1 MARKLPGLQR
11 ELDARA
17 LFSVAYG
24 EVASSIYFALGV
36 LAANALGF
44 TPLILLGV
52 GLLFLLVSF
61 SYAEGTAALPE
72 TGGAAT
78 FVRRALNDLAGF
90 MTGWA
95 LFLDYL
101 IVIALSALFLP
112 HYLAGALRVQAL
124 DQNPW
129 DVVVGVSVI
138 ALVALVRLVR
148 RPSLYGFGIIV
159 PALDLLTQLL
169 LVLLGFALVFSPHAL
184 TRGVS
189 LGTHPT
195 WHAIAFSVPLAMLA
209 FTGLETVA
217 NLAEEARRP
226 GVDLPRSLF
235 GGIATVVTVYVAIAV
250 VAISAFPGANTELG
264 TRWIRSPLLG
274 VAQRIGSELPWGLGG
289 ALRFYV
295 GITGALILFAAVT
308 TSISGFSRLAYS
320 LGEHGQLPRSFGRL
334 SRRANVSSQGIVA
347 AAVISSAIVIATSF
361 IKNDVTFLASL
372 FSFGVLLA
380 FTAAQ
385 LAVIKLR
392 VDEPDLPRPYRAPF
406 NVQIGRAEV
415 PLPAIVGSIAT
426 FAIWLAALAT
436 HPAARYAGPAWL
448 AVGLVVFVVV
458 RHSHGE
464 GLMERVTAP
473 DERPVETTVEFHR
486 ILVPMKIGIIGE
498 EMLATAV
505 KLASEHGAEVE
516 ALHVIRVPLESAL
529 DAPMYDEG
537 ERAEASIAEA
547 KLLGADHGVVV
558 EGTTVRAR
566 AIGQAIVAHANEV
579 GADLIVLGSA
589 PRWRRQS
596 RFFSPTVDYV
606 LRKAPC
612 EVLIVAFPQSVMD
625 EELAAGSST

>member
-1 MARKLPGLQR
+1 M
-11 ELDARA
+11 
-17 LFSVAYG
+17 
-24 EVASSIYFALGV
+24 
-36 LAANALGF
+36 LAAHALGF
-44 TPLILLGV
+44 TPIVLLIVGV
-52 GLLFLLVSF
+52 LFLIVSL

-78 FVRRALNDLAGF
+78 LVRRALNDVAGF

-112 HYLAGALRVQAL
+112 HYLAGALQIPAL
-124 DQNPW
+124 DRNPG
-129 DVVVGVSVI
+129 DVIVAVSVI
-138 ALVALVRLVR
+138 ALVAAVRLVR
-148 RPSLYGFGIIV
+148 RPSLYGFGILV

-169 LVLLGFALVFSPHAL
+169 LVVLGFALVFSPHAL
-184 TRGVS
+184 TRGMS

-195 WHAIAFSVPLAMLA
+195 WHAIAFSLPLAMLA

-217 NLAEEARRP
+217 NYAAETRRP
-226 GVDLPRSLF
+226 GIDLPRALF

-264 TRWIRSPLLG
+264 SRWIRSPLVG
-274 VAQRIGSELPWGLGG
+274 VAQRIGNELPWHLGG

-295 GITGALILFAAVT
+295 GATGALILFAAVT

-334 SRRANVSSQGIVA
+334 SRHANVSPQAIMSA
-347 AAVISSAIVIATSF
+347 ALISSAIVIGTSF
-361 IKNDVTFLASL
+361 IKHDITFLASL

-392 VDEPDLPRPYRAPF
+392 IDEPDLPRPYRAPF
-406 NVQIGRAEV
+406 NVRIGHADI
-415 PLPAIVGSIAT
+415 PLPAIIGSIAT
-426 FAIWLAALAT
+426 FTVWILALAT

-448 AVGLVVFVVV
+448 AVGLVVFVAV
-458 RHSHGE
+458 RRTHGE
-464 GLMERVTAP
+464 GLMERVESP
-473 DERPVETTVEFHR
+473 DEHPVEEPVDFHR
-486 ILVPMKIGIIGE
+486 ILVPMKIGLIGE

-505 KLASEHGAEVE
+505 KLASEHGSEVQ
-516 ALHVIRVPLESAL
+516 ALHVIRVPLEQPL
-529 DAPMYDEG
+529 DAPMFEED
-537 ERAEASIAEA
+537 ERAEASLAEA

-566 AIGQAIVAHANEV
+566 AIGNAIVERAIEV
-579 GADLIVLGSA
+579 NADLIVLGSA

-606 LRKAPC
+606 LRRAPC
-612 EVLIVAFPQSVMD
+612 EVLIVAFPQTVLD
-625 EELAAGSST
+625 EELAAT

>member
-1 MARKLPGLQR
+1 M
-11 ELDARA
+11 
-17 LFSVAYG
+17 
-24 EVASSIYFALGV
+24 
-36 LAANALGF
+36 LAAHALGF
-44 TPLILLGV
+44 TPIVLLIVGV
-52 GLLFLLVSF
+52 LFLIVAL

-101 IVIALSALFLP
+101 IVIALSALFMP
-112 HYLAGALRVQAL
+112 HYLAGAFQVPAL
-124 DQNPW
+124 DRNPG
-129 DVVVGVSVI
+129 DVIVAVCVI
-138 ALVALVRLVR
+138 ALVAGVRLVR
-148 RPSLYGFGIIV
+148 RPSLYGFGILV

-169 LVLLGFALVFSPHAL
+169 LVVLGFVLVFSPHAL
-184 TRGVS
+184 TRGMS
-189 LGTHPT
+189 LGTHPS
-195 WHAIAFSVPLAMLA
+195 WHAIAFSLPLAMLA

-217 NLAEEARRP
+217 NYAAETRRP
-226 GVDLPRSLF
+226 GIDLPRSLF

-264 TRWIRSPLLG
+264 GRWVRSPLVG
-274 VAQRIGSELPWGLGG
+274 VAQRIGADLPWHLGS

-295 GITGALILFAAVT
+295 GATGALIVFAAVT

-334 SRRANVSSQGIVA
+334 SRHANVSPQAIVS
-347 AAVISSAIVIATSF
+347 AAVISSTIVIATSF
-361 IKNDVTFLASL
+361 IKHDVTFLASL

-392 VDEPDLPRPYRAPF
+392 IDEPDLARPYRAPF
-406 NVQIGRAEV
+406 NVRIGRADI

-426 FAIWLAALAT
+426 FSIWVIALAT

-448 AVGLVVFVVV
+448 AVGLVVFVTV
-458 RHSHGE
+458 RLRHGE
-464 GLMERVTAP
+464 GLMERVESP
-473 DERPVETTVEFHR
+473 DEHPVEEPVDFHR
-486 ILVPMKIGIIGE
+486 ILVPMKIGLIGE

-505 KLASEHGAEVE
+505 KLASEHGSEVQ
-516 ALHVIRVPLESAL
+516 ALHVIRVPLEQPL
-529 DAPMYDEG
+529 DAPMFDED
-537 ERAEASIAEA
+537 ERAEASLAEA

-566 AIGQAIVAHANEV
+566 AIGNAIVERAIEV
-579 GADLIVLGSA
+579 DADLIVLGSA

-612 EVLIVAFPQSVMD
+612 EVLIVAFPQTVLD
-625 EELAAGSST
+625 EELAAT

>member
-1 MARKLPGLQR
+1 M
-11 ELDARA
+11 
-17 LFSVAYG
+17 AYG

-36 LAANALGF
+36 LAAHALGF
-44 TPLILLGV
+44 TPVILLGT
-52 GLLFLLVSF
+52 GLLFLIVSF

-78 FVRRALNDLAGF
+78 FVRRAVNDVAGF

-112 HYLAGALRVQAL
+112 HYLAGALQVQAL
-124 DQNPW
+124 DRNPW
-129 DVVVGVSVI
+129 DVVVGVGVI
-138 ALVALVRLVR
+138 ALVAAVRLIR
-148 RPSLYGFGIIV
+148 RPSLYGFGIVV

-169 LVLLGFALVFSPHAL
+169 LVVLGFALVFSPHAL
-184 TRGVS
+184 TRGLS
-189 LGTHPT
+189 LGTHPS
-195 WHAIAFSVPLAMLA
+195 WHALAFSLPLAMLA

-217 NLAEEARRP
+217 NFAAEVRRP

-235 GGIATVVTVYVAIAV
+235 GGIGTVVTMYVAIAV
-250 VAISAFPGANTELG
+250 IAISAFPGPSTELG
-264 TRWIRSPLLG
+264 GRWIRSPLLG

-295 GITGALILFAAVT
+295 GVTGALILFAAVT

-334 SRRANVSSQGIVA
+334 SRRAHVSPQAILSA
-347 AAVISSAIVIATSF
+347 ALISSALVIATSF
-361 IKNDVTFLASL
+361 IKHDVTFLASL

-392 VDEPDLPRPYRAPF
+392 IDEPDLPRPYRAPF
-406 NVQIGRAEV
+406 NIRIGRADI
-415 PLPAIVGSIAT
+415 PLPAIVGSILT
-426 FAIWLAALAT
+426 FAIWIVALAT

-448 AVGLVVFVVV
+448 AIGLVVFVAV
-458 RHSHGE
+458 RISHGE
-464 GLMERVTAP
+464 GLMERVTAS
-473 DERPVETTVEFHR
+473 DERPAEPILDFHR
-486 ILVPMKIGIIGE
+486 ILVPMKLGIIGE

-505 KLASEHGAEVE
+505 KLASEQGSEVQ
-516 ALHVIRVPLESAL
+516 ALHVIRVPLEQPL
-529 DAPMYDEG
+529 DAPMFDEE
-537 ERAEASIAEA
+537 ERAEASLAEA
-547 KLLGADHGVVV
+547 RLLGADHGVVV
-558 EGTTVRAR
+558 DGTTVRAR
-566 AIGQAIVAHANEV
+566 AIGTAIVERAVEV
-579 GADLIVLGSA
+579 DADLIVLGSA

-606 LRKAPC
+606 LRRAPC
-612 EVLIVAFPQSVMD
+612 EVLIVAFPQSVLD
-625 EELAAGSST
+625 EELAAT